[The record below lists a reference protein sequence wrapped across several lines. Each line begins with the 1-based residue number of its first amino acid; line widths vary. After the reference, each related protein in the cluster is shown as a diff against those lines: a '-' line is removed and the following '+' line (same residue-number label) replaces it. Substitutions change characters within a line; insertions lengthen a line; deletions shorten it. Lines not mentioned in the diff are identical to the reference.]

1 MVATEYTFVLP
12 RGYVDE
18 QGVVHREGTM
28 RLATVID
35 EITPLRDSRVRSNEA
50 YLVVI
55 LLAQVITG
63 LGSVPTPITPSVV
76 ERLFA
81 IDLTYLMDFYRQI
94 NQIDIRLF
102 SVVCPHCHQPFEV
115 ELPGGE

>member
-18 QGVVHREGTM
+18 QGMVHREGTM
-28 RLATVID
+28 RLATVMD

-63 LGSVPTPITPSVV
+63 LGSVPTPISAVVV

-81 IDLTYLMDFYRQI
+81 LDLTYLMDFYRQI